1 MDQSSKVIYKGKA
14 DLDLVTKLSGLKW
27 VPSVYFDGL
36 MVDGKLDSRGF
47 IRVHLPEVKTAQ
59 EYLDTRAKIVEYM
72 GEDFKAFPSDRKT
85 ITVCYE
91 NAWTISFYIPAS
103 LSLMSEI
110 FGCELKVNQTRISV
124 DSVSC
129 SAGKGY

>member
-1 MDQSSKVIYKGKA
+1 MSEDSKVIYKGKA
-14 DLDLVTKLSGLKW
+14 DLDLATKLSGLKW
-27 VPSVYFDGL
+27 VPSVYFDGI
-36 MVDGKLDSRGF
+36 MIDGKLDCKGF
-47 IRVHLPEVKTAQ
+47 IRVHLPMVKTTQ
-59 EYLDTRAKIVEYM
+59 EYLDTRTKIVEYM
-72 GEDFKAFPSDRKT
+72 GEDFKAFPSDRDT
-85 ITVCYE
+85 ITVRYGD
-91 NAWTISFYIPAS
+91 IIDVLFYIPAS